1 MMDIYEKES
10 KNLEPWEDSPT
21 EISRED
27 WRDYLGR
34 REYQRAWID
43 FLEDQLVQFGY
54 DWRELLDDF
63 LYSGKQPLINNLIA
77 GRELLPCKSKQAFP

>member
-1 MMDIYEKES
+1 MDIYEKES

-77 GRELLPCKSKQAFP
+77 GRELLPCKSEQVFP

>member
-10 KNLEPWEDSPT
+10 KSLEPWEDSPT

-34 REYQRAWID
+34 REYQRAWVD

-54 DWRELLDDF
+54 EWRELLDDF

-77 GRELLPCKSKQAFP
+77 GREFLRKSDQLLS

>member
-27 WRDYLGR
+27 WRDYLGK
-34 REYQRAWID
+34 REYQRAWVD
-43 FLEDQLVQFGY
+43 FLEDQLVQFGF

-77 GRELLPCKSKQAFP
+77 GRESLCKSD

>member
-1 MMDIYEKES
+1 MTGATIWGEESMDAQ
-10 KNLEPWEDSPT
+10 T
-21 EISRED
+21 ECNITPADPNCR
-27 WRDYLGR
+27 
-34 REYQRAWID
+34 YQRAWID

-77 GRELLPCKSKQAFP
+77 GRELLRSFGQVLL

>member
-1 MMDIYEKES
+1 MGR
-10 KNLEPWEDSPT
+10 LA
-21 EISRED
+21 
-27 WRDYLGR
+27 LGDLKTR
-34 REYQRAWID
+34 LARLSGKKRVWNIRQSTTAWQLMRVCRYQRAWID

-77 GRELLPCKSKQAFP
+77 GRKLLCSLE

>member
-1 MMDIYEKES
+1 MQVC
-10 KNLEPWEDSPT
+10 
-21 EISRED
+21 R
-27 WRDYLGR
+27 
-34 REYQRAWID
+34 YQRAWVD

-77 GRELLPCKSKQAFP
+77 GRKLLCLSEQVLL

>member
-1 MMDIYEKES
+1 M
-10 KNLEPWEDSPT
+10 
-21 EISRED
+21 RHC
-27 WRDYLGR
+27 R
-34 REYQRAWID
+34 YQRAWID

-77 GRELLPCKSKQAFP
+77 GRKSSPQPEEVPL